1 MNFFKRILTI
11 VLILSVLGLHFPK
24 IILAA
29 QSRLFAKAVG
39 ITEHLPEIL
48 ALPEEEIPVKEV
60 KKGEKGKSRTWLWVL
75 GGAVLVGIIAAV
87 AGGGGG
93 GGGSSGSGS
102 GSGNDPVKPVDTGDI
117 TISW

>member
-1 MNFFKRILTI
+1 MNFLRRILTI
-11 VLILSVLGLHFPK
+11 VLILLVLGLHFPK
-24 IILAA
+24 ITLAA

-48 ALPEEEIPVKEV
+48 ALPEEEIPVEEV
-60 KKGEKGKSRTWLWVL
+60 KKGKSRTWLWVL

-93 GGGSSGSGS
+93 GGGGSS
-102 GSGNDPVKPVDTGDI
+102 DPVEPVNTGDI
-117 TISW
+117 TVSW